1 MSVTNIDVASKT
13 VWFSNNL
20 RYTQHKSVL
29 KNLLSI
35 GNIDKMAIVADFFF
49 SIHFDVL
56 YLCLVDGVL
65 PLYKMDK
72 HYKRMEH
79 FLICQVYC
87 ALLRATYISTC
98 QTGPAVWTTALYP
111 GYPKF
116 VSRYESFISLRN
128 DDAMITWYRWTQ
140 ESTSLLDW
148 LSIAGKTAYNDA
160 KMTSWSRIT
169 FLG

>member
-1 MSVTNIDVASKT
+1 MVNFKLEIKNQKILGIHSMVKIT
-13 VWFSNNL
+13 VESEQHRVLNFDNL
-20 RYTQHKSVL
+20 RYTQRKSVL

-35 GNIDKMAIVADFFF
+35 GNIDKMAIVVDFFF

-87 ALLRATYISTC
+87 ALLRATYISIC
-98 QTGPAVWTTALYP
+98 QTEPAV
-111 GYPKF
+111 
-116 VSRYESFISLRN
+116 
-128 DDAMITWYRWTQ
+128 
-140 ESTSLLDW
+140 
-148 LSIAGKTAYNDA
+148 
-160 KMTSWSRIT
+160 
-169 FLG
+169 